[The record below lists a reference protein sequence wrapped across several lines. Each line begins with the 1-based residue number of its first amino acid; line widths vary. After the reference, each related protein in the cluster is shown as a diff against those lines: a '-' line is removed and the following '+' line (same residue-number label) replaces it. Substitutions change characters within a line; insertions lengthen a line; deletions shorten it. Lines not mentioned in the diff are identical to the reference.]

1 MIAFARLLLWLV
13 FACGAGLATAAD
25 LQAVPPLSGPFVDR
39 AGMLSADQ
47 AAQLDGRLRQ
57 FSQAHGSQ
65 IAVLIVPT
73 TQPESIEQY
82 SIRVFDAWKLGRK
95 EANDG
100 ILILV
105 AAQDHKLRIDTGYG
119 LEGAIPDA
127 IAKRIVMEIIA
138 PKLRAGDAYGGL
150 LAGVEQ
156 IEKLIAGEHLPPPP
170 QGRGQAGHGGQAGE
184 GQFSQMLVMGI
195 VAATI
200 VGGVLSM
207 ILGRFF
213 GSLATAG
220 VVGAIAWVMSGSLLV
235 MLASGVIVFLYVL
248 VTGGRGGFGGMGGLG
263 GGGGFGGG
271 GGGFGG
277 GGWSGGGGSAGGGGA
292 SGEW

>member
-1 MIAFARLLLWLV
+1 MAFARLLLWLV
-13 FACGAGLATAAD
+13 FSCTIGVAAAAD
-25 LQAVPPLSGPFVDR
+25 LQAAPPLTGPLVDH

-57 FSQAHGSQ
+57 FSQTHGSQ
-65 IAVLIVPT
+65 IVVLIVPT

-127 IAKRIVMEIIA
+127 IAKRIVMEVIA

-170 QGRGQAGHGGQAGE
+170 QGRGQAGQGGQAGE
-184 GQFSQMLVMGI
+184 GQFSQMLVIGI

-207 ILGRFF
+207 MLGRFF

-220 VVGAIAWVMSGSLLV
+220 VVGAIAWAMSGSLLV

-248 VTGGRGGFGGMGGLG
+248 ATGGRGGFGGL
-263 GGGGFGGG
+263 GGFGGG
-271 GGGFGG
+271 GGGFGGGG